1 MKTSEAPSPHGRI
14 FWVKCPGCGGR
25 FYAIYELRHSTE
37 LKLHCPWCHGR
48 FFADESPE
56 IDDRA

>member
-1 MKTSEAPSPHGRI
+1 MERI
-14 FWVKCPGCGGR
+14 FWLKCPTCGGR
-25 FYAIYELRHSTE
+25 FYADFILRHDKE
-37 LKLHCPWCHGR
+37 HKLHCPFCHLR